1 MPTLEEKIG
10 YIHGWYTAANGGTQI
25 TSLSNTSSN
34 INLYERLI
42 PNTYTVAFN
51 ANAPTGKTPS
61 GSMTSQSFT
70 YDQTQALTEN
80 GYSVEG
86 YDFVGWNTKADGSGE
101 NSYENKQSVSNLTY
115 VNNGTVTLYAQWEE
129 KGMEITYHPN
139 ATGTT
144 GTMDKQKI
152 PLGTTQTPLAKN
164 KYINTNKAFIKWTTN
179 ADGTGT
185 SYTDGQNVSFE
196 TKGTM
201 DLYAQWD
208 EAGVKITKIDSSVN
222 YYHNIKEALD
232 ENSGTAMTITL
243 LMDDTST
250 VNIPANT
257 TLNLNGL
264 TWTPGGNVTNNG
276 KIIGTGT
283 IAGTATVTNSGTIQN
298 VTLNVP
304 KVTQGTT
311 LGTGGTLDGG
321 TVSAST
327 KVILGTV
334 KGTIENNGD
343 IIGSVVSGASIS
355 NNKPK
360 FIVQFSDNGNAFTN
374 AGTSEVYKYQ
384 VITSGEKVTAPTEP
398 KANGVL
404 FVKWG
409 KTGADNATEWDY
421 ESDTITENTTIY
433 AIWETHTHGWTYDA
447 ADDTLYAWCNG
458 NERCPYHGTSKADAP
473 LTLKIAA
480 SNKTYSGSAYN
491 SDASNPD
498 ITITNA
504 ITDATN
510 EATGAVIYYKAGAD
524 GTKTGAAISAPVDAG
539 NYVAEISIAGKTAA
553 AAFTIE
559 PKTITS
565 DMIQLDSSGNRY
577 SFTSLLIEPVLTVT
591 DDAVTL
597 TAGEGNDYTCSGQLT
612 GVSYGTYEMT
622 VTGRGNYKGTQTV
635 TWYITDP
642 NAPTGKITI
651 DTKSWNT
658 FADAFAFDTYYRQTQ
673 TVTIT
678 AEDGALESGVD
689 KVYYYKASETLD
701 ADAVRALDTSVW
713 TEIANGGSFDID
725 PDAELVIYA
734 KLMDKSGNTT
744 FISSDGLVLDG
755 NAPSIT
761 GVTDG
766 KTYCE
771 AQTVTVT
778 DKNLDK
784 VTINGTEETLTD
796 KTCTLAADG
805 TTYTIAATD
814 KAGNHASVTVTVN
827 GKHTWTE
834 PVFTWSEDLNSA
846 TATFTC
852 KHDKTHTHPEDCV
865 VTSKVTKE
873 ATGTEKGELTYTAT
887 VSFAGKTYTDTM
899 TAETALTG
907 KEEVGDGIIVAEVIV
922 AQDVPKTVISG
933 FTVAMAKTL
942 LTQDELV
949 AAEGG
954 ADITVYLET
963 TNINDTVSGTDKALV
978 EEKLGLIVDSLL
990 EDAGLTKREE
1000 VNTGIRYIDLSLYKK
1015 VGDGEAVKLS
1025 NTGSSAVTVT
1035 VSIPEDMKSTNEKRT
1050 YHIIRVHNENGAN
1063 EVDVLPAVHEKEA
1076 GTLTF
1081 TTDRFS
1087 TYAIAY
1093 SEPQAVDQPAAPDA
1107 EVEPAAP
1114 EKTPNPDK
1122 KRNLSSPATGDA
1134 TEPLYWMMIMLLS
1147 LGAVVF
1153 VRRKKEDKQ

>member
-1 MPTLEEKIG
+1 M
-10 YIHGWYTAANGGTQI
+10 
-25 TSLSNTSSN
+25 LSN
-34 INLYERLI
+34 
-42 PNTYTVAFN
+42 
-51 ANAPTGKTPS
+51 
-61 GSMTSQSFT
+61 M
-70 YDQTQALTEN
+70 
-80 GYSVEG
+80 
-86 YDFVGWNTKADGSGE
+86 
-101 NSYENKQSVSNLTY
+101 
-115 VNNGTVTLYAQWEE
+115 TLYAIWEDYAMRVSFDGNGADSGTMSGQVFPVGE
-129 KGMEITYHPN
+129 EIKLNPNTFIKENYAFDYWKDNSNGDTYQNEEEITF
-139 ATGTT
+139 TE
-144 GTMDKQKI
+144 
-152 PLGTTQTPLAKN
+152 
-164 KYINTNKAFIKWTTN
+164 
-179 ADGTGT
+179 
-185 SYTDGQNVSFE
+185 TD
-196 TKGTM
+196 TKT
-201 DLYAQWD
+201 LTAQWVP
-208 EAGVKITKIDSSVN
+208 AGVKVKNGEYVN
-222 YYHNIKEALD
+222 YYKNISQAFSE
-232 ENSGTAMTITL
+232 ENSNLSGMTITL
-243 LMDDTST
+243 LDNDIT
-250 VNIPANT
+250 VPSGNEIPT
-257 TLNLNGL
+257 GVTIDLNGH

-276 KIIGTGT
+276 TIKSSTANGTFDGT
-283 IAGTATVTNSGTIQN
+283 NAETTILENKGILQD
-298 VTLNVP
+298 VTLSNV
-304 KVTQGTT
+304 KVMQGES
-311 LGTGGTLDGG
+311 LNNCPGTLDGG
-321 TVSAST
+321 MVSAST

-343 IIGSVVSGASIS
+343 IIGAVVAEDASIT
-355 NNKPK
+355 NNNPK
-360 FIVQFSDNGNAFTN
+360 FIVQFSDNGNTFTN
-374 AGTSEVYKYQ
+374 ADASEVYKYQ
-384 VITSGEKVTAPTEP
+384 VITSGETVTAPAEP
-398 KANGVL
+398 KADGVL

-421 ESDTITENTTIY
+421 ESDTVTANTTIY
-433 AIWETHTHGWTYDA
+433 AIWENHAYGWEYDA
-447 ADDTLYAWCNG
+447 ADDTVYAWCNG
-458 NERCPYHGTSKADAP
+458 NARCPYHGTSNADAP

-504 ITDATN
+504 ITDATGVN
-510 EATGAVIYYKAGAD
+510 AGAVTYYKAGED

-559 PKTITS
+559 PKTITA
-565 DMIQLDSSGNRY
+565 DMIRLDSSDNRY
-577 SFTSLLIEPVLTVT
+577 PFTSLLIEPELTVT
-591 DDAVTL
+591 DGAVTL
-597 TAGEGNDYTCSGQLT
+597 TAGEDQDYICGGQMT

-642 NAPTGKITI
+642 NAPKGKITI

-658 FADAFAFDTYYRQTQ
+658 FADAFAFDTYYRQTK

-689 KVYYYKASETLD
+689 KVYYYKASEALDEEAVLALD
-701 ADAVRALDTSVW
+701 ASVW

-734 KLMDKSGNTT
+734 KIMDKSGNTT

-784 VTINGTEETLTD
+784 VTVNGTEVTLTD

-814 KAGNHASVTVTVN
+814 KAGNRASVTVTVN
-827 GKHTWTE
+827 DKHTWTE

-907 KEEVGDGIIVAEVIV
+907 KEEVGDGTIVAEVIV
-922 AQDVPKTVISG
+922 ARDVPKTVISG

-949 AAEGG
+949 AVEGG

-963 TNINDTVSGTDKALV
+963 TNINDTVSSTDKALV
-978 EEKLGLIVDSLL
+978 EEKLGMVVDSLL
-990 EDAGLTKREE
+990 KDAGLTKREQ
-1000 VNTGIRYIDLSLYKK
+1000 VNTGIRYVDLSLYKK

-1063 EVDVLPAVHEKEA
+1063 EVDVLPAVHDKSA

-1093 SEPQAVDQPAAPDA
+1093 SEPQAVPAA
-1107 EVEPAAP
+1107 V
-1114 EKTPNPDK
+1114 DK
-1122 KRNLSSPATGDA
+1122 NSMDSPATGDMA
-1134 TEPLYWMMIMLLS
+1134 HPVLWMAMMLL
-1147 LGAVVF
+1147 AVMAIAGVWS
-1153 VRRKKEDKQ
+1153 RRKKDCR